1 MSGALVQLAQR
12 LADDAVADAGEPAG
26 ALGVGRVHAQ
36 AQHFD
41 EQHLGQLGE
50 HAGAAGAR

>member
-1 MSGALVQLAQR
+1 MSGALVQLARR

-26 ALGVGRVHAQ
+26 ALGVGRVHVQ

-50 HAGAAGAR
+50 HAAR